1 MFRQDLPQSFFDILV
16 SERVNQRIEHGSD
29 QGVTQGGHFT
39 QLWESVRDDI
49 HKDDGT
55 IQYTHD
61 SQVRAA
67 SGEDF
72 LSPLSGAYF

>member
-1 MFRQDLPQSFFDILV
+1 M
-16 SERVNQRIEHGSD
+16 SD